1 MRAIDP
7 LQNIFI
13 PCNFFS
19 SPKPPPPPP
28 PVKIPPPPPP
38 IQLPP
43 PPPPPEIPK
52 QKPSQIYGSATM
64 FRHFQQKAEQATA
77 AGQTQ
82 QAAQFSQKAERSRQR
97 AELEEPGSTTAPTLR
112 EQMEALKPAPLP
124 PPIPPP
130 PPTPPPPTTSA
141 LEAQE
146 AATEEVRKQKQRKG
160 VSASIIAG
168 EQPLAG
174 YVGTPPTETGS
185 LLG

>member
-52 QKPSQIYGSATM
+52 QKPREIYGAATLYRM
-64 FRHFQQKAEQATA
+64 QSQKAEQAAA
-77 AGQTQ
+77 AGQTKR
-82 QAAQFSQKAERSRQR
+82 AAKFSARAERNRQF
-97 AELEEPGSTTAPTLR
+97 AEFEEPGSTTAPTLR

-146 AATEEVRKQKQRKG
+146 AATEEVRKAKQRRG

-168 EQPLAG
+168 EQPLAQL
-174 YVGTPPTETGS
+174 GTSAGQTGS

>member
-7 LQNIFI
+7 LQNSFI

-19 SPKPPPPPP
+19 SPSPPPPPP

-38 IQLPP
+38 IVLPP

-52 QKPSQIYGSATM
+52 QKPQQIYGADTMYRYYQDKAT
-64 FRHFQQKAEQATA
+64 KATA

-82 QAAQFSQKAERSRQR
+82 AAEQYSAKAERNRQL
-97 AELEEPGSTTAPTLR
+97 AEIQEPGSTTAPTLR

-124 PPIPPP
+124 PPVPPP

-146 AATEEVRKQKQRKG
+146 AATEEVRKQKQRRG

-168 EQPLAG
+168 EQPAVG
-174 YVGTPPTETGS
+174 YVGAPETPTGS

>member
-1 MRAIDP
+1 MRASDP
-7 LQNIFI
+7 LQNVLI
-13 PCNFFS
+13 PRNFFG

-43 PPPPPEIPK
+43 APPPPEIPK
-52 QKPSQIYGSATM
+52 QTPRQIYGAATLYRM
-64 FRHFQQKAEQATA
+64 QSQKAEQAAA
-77 AGQTQ
+77 AGQTE
-82 QAAQFSQKAERSRQR
+82 QAAKFSARAERNRQF
-97 AELEEPGSTTAPTLR
+97 AEFEEPGSTTAPTLR

-124 PPIPPP
+124 PPVPPP

-146 AATEEVRKQKQRKG
+146 AATEEMRKQKQRRG
-160 VSASIIAG
+160 MGASIIAG
-168 EQPLAG
+168 EQPAN
-174 YVGTPPTETGS
+174 YVGAPITETGS